1 MPRTTVSDDLT
12 HELLTT
18 EEAAALLRTTPGAL
32 AALRYR
38 GGGPRWRR
46 HGRRVL
52 YLRADLAAYL
62 SQSYASTADYT
73 NA

>member
-1 MPRTTVSDDLT
+1 MPRTTNFDALQ
-12 HELLTT
+12 ELLTT

-32 AALRYR
+32 AAMRYR

-52 YLRADLAAYL
+52 YARADLAAYL
-62 SQSYASTADYT
+62 SPSFASTAEYC
-73 NA
+73 A